1 MPYVDQVAP
10 LVKPLGV
17 PLVLLSLLA
26 GVAMLLIF
34 RAVSRPDA
42 IRAAKRRMQAR
53 LLELRLFGDE
63 PALVWR
69 AQAGLLAANLRYLR
83 AMLIPILAVAIP
95 FVLLFPHLDA
105 IFGRA
110 PLPPGAATALTLRL
124 DRPFGTWLPEPR
136 IEAPPG
142 LKVETAAVRVPQARE
157 ISWELRAEG
166 PVSQPVRIHLGSA
179 EVNKMVRAGSRG
191 LYLANAAEASA
202 MAWIWDPGEPL
213 IGAPGVDSVRIAY
226 RAARFSLWGLELPWE
241 AWFVIFSMV
250 SALAAKSYW
259 KVVF

>member
-1 MPYVDQVAP
+1 MPYVDQIGPAVEP
-10 LVKPLGV
+10 LPIT
-17 PLVLLSLLA
+17 LVLVSLAA

-69 AQAGLLAANLRYLR
+69 AQTGLLAANMRYLR

-105 IFGRA
+105 IYGRA
-110 PLPPGAATALTLRL
+110 PLPPGAATVLTLRMH
-124 DRPFGTWLPEPR
+124 DPFGASLPDPR
-136 IEAPPG
+136 IELPPG
-142 LKVETAAVRVPQARE
+142 LKAETAAVRVPAAHE

-166 PVSQPVRIHLGSA
+166 AVSQPVRIHLGSA
-179 EVNKMVRAGSRG
+179 AVEKMVRSGSRG
-191 LYLANAAEASA
+191 LYLADAAEASPL
-202 MAWIWDPGEPL
+202 AWVWDPGEPL
-213 IGAPGVDSVRIAY
+213 IGAPGVDSVRIEY
-226 RAARFSLWGLELPWE
+226 RAARFSWWGLELPWE